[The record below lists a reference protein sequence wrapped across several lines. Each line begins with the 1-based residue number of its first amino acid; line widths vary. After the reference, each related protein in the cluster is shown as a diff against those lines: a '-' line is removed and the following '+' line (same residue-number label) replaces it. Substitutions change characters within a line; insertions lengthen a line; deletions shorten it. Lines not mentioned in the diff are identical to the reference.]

1 MTNPPGR
8 SYCSNIM
15 WLLLKFR
22 LFNYVR
28 SWRTKANLV
37 SPWLPHFW
45 FICAQ
50 EHRFP
55 FVAQIVKSLP
65 AMRETQVWSLGR
77 EDPLEKETAIYPQYS
92 CLENLMDGGAW
103 RATVHGVAK
112 SRTRLSDLTF
122 TFFLRAAAYCFS
134 TLSVSNPSQENIPP
148 LNLIH
153 LSCILLAF
161 HVAAPTANDD
171 TCLYDT
177 RGLMG
182 KVTCSCGAALGGPG
196 CTTPHPQAVVTSV
209 HLQTICR
216 TAACLST

>member
-1 MTNPPGR
+1 
-8 SYCSNIM
+8 
-15 WLLLKFR
+15 
-22 LFNYVR
+22 
-28 SWRTKANLV
+28 
-37 SPWLPHFW
+37 
-45 FICAQ
+45 
-50 EHRFP
+50 
-55 FVAQIVKSLP
+55 
-65 AMRETQVWSLGR
+65 
-77 EDPLEKETAIYPQYS
+77 
-92 CLENLMDGGAW
+92 MDGGAW

-153 LSCILLAF
+153 LSCFLLAF

-182 KVTCSCGAALGGPG
+182 KVTCSCAPLPTLRRLLLRAPANHLPHRSLPQHINWD
-196 CTTPHPQAVVTSV
+196 TPQ
-209 HLQTICR
+209 
-216 TAACLST
+216 